1 MILIHF
7 HKISKI
13 PPTCSQILQT
23 RNALGRNLVLGI
35 PDKNS
40 GIPDLYCP
48 SILWKDMYTSFY
60 TNPNFQRQH
69 HLSEQA
75 VLQHFKY
82 TYEANG
88 WSIFG
93 SFREHGS
100 VPYPYK
106 VRKFKDLSR
115 SRSIISYFHH
125 PLKQVF
131 FVAAA
136 GLMTCL
142 KAVDFFHSN
151 LFNPTQALPTMKLL
165 FMQLH
170 NKFDSETVFN
180 TWVADVKEI
189 YDWLPQS
196 DILRAIKWILSY
208 IAKTSRRASVTVFY
222 KCTKKSRIGKSY
234 QHDESVNIS
243 FEDIYKICAFEI
255 KNAYFIL
262 NNVVFLQLHGC
273 PQGGIGSPGSSM
285 VVCVFYEHQFRCS
298 IYDYLAF
305 IFFFRYFD
313 DLRAVVVHRS
323 SSITSKSLASSL
335 LHQLQ
340 NDTYH
345 PSMSLVLEE
354 CSQNTFK
361 FLEGKFSIEND
372 SLSCLWTS
380 KNFESLLKFG
390 KLKFFTSQDY
400 FSYTGDKKKV
410 IRLATVT
417 GRLSALLG
425 YSFTDKD
432 IIQSFGYLLVDL
444 FARNYPK
451 KVHTILI

>member
-1 MILIHF
+1 
-7 HKISKI
+7 
-13 PPTCSQILQT
+13 
-23 RNALGRNLVLGI
+23 
-35 PDKNS
+35 
-40 GIPDLYCP
+40 
-48 SILWKDMYTSFY
+48 
-60 TNPNFQRQH
+60 
-69 HLSEQA
+69 
-75 VLQHFKY
+75 
-82 TYEANG
+82 
-88 WSIFG
+88 
-93 SFREHGS
+93 
-100 VPYPYK
+100 
-106 VRKFKDLSR
+106 
-115 SRSIISYFHH
+115 
-125 PLKQVF
+125 
-131 FVAAA
+131 
-136 GLMTCL
+136 
-142 KAVDFFHSN
+142 
-151 LFNPTQALPTMKLL
+151 
-165 FMQLH
+165 
-170 NKFDSETVFN
+170 
-180 TWVADVKEI
+180 
-189 YDWLPQS
+189 
-196 DILRAIKWILSY
+196 
-208 IAKTSRRASVTVFY
+208 
-222 KCTKKSRIGKSY
+222 
-234 QHDESVNIS
+234 
-243 FEDIYKICAFEI
+243 
-255 KNAYFIL
+255 
-262 NNVVFLQLHGC
+262 
-273 PQGGIGSPGSSM
+273 M